1 MEADRSL
8 QDDEIG
14 VFCQICTY
22 ETRKSVGWLRTHT
35 QVECVSCGAV
45 IDIESR
51 NFRKITSRRRRD
63 SNSEN

>member
-14 VFCQICTY
+14 VFCSICAY
-22 ETRKSVGWLRTHT
+22 ESRKSVGWLRTHT

-45 IDIESR
+45 IDVESR
-51 NFRKITSRRRRD
+51 NFRKISSGRGRN
-63 SNSEN
+63 SNSED